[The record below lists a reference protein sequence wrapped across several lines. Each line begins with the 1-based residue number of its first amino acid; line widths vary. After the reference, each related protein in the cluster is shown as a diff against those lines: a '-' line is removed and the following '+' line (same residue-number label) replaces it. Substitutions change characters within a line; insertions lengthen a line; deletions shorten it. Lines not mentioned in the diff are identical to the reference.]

1 MSDSIEVV
9 LSIDAPRARLWAAL
23 SLATHLEHWQADQAK
38 GTLDRGRLRLAW
50 PALGV
55 ETELFVVEQ
64 EPERRLVLA
73 SGRSSVTFEL
83 EPDALRVTHDGL
95 EDDDER
101 DGVKSSWL
109 VALRVLEH
117 YVTHHFDKSR
127 SVHWTVTPAPSTAAA
142 VHVFY
147 SDQHALNAWLTRDG
161 SGIGP
166 AGSRCE
172 LTLRWGE
179 PLSGRVLANTPGR
192 DLAITWQEQ
201 NDSVL
206 VFRTLPS
213 PLAAGERI
221 LALCWSHW
229 ECQKHDET
237 TRRQFEAALAQLKQ
251 LLATCGVA

>member
-1 MSDSIEVV
+1 MPDSIEVV
-9 LSIDAPRARLWAAL
+9 LRIDAPRVRLWAAL
-23 SLATHLEHWQADQAK
+23 SQATHLEHWQADQAK
-38 GTLDRGRLRLAW
+38 GALDRGRIRLAW

-101 DGVKSSWL
+101 DGVQSSWL

-117 YVTHHFDKSR
+117 YVTHHFGKPR

-147 SDQHALNAWLTRDG
+147 SDQHALNAWLTKSG
-161 SGIGP
+161 TGIGQ
-166 AGSRCE
+166 AGSQCAI
-172 LTLRWGE
+172 TLGWGE

-229 ECQKHDET
+229 ECQKQDEA
-237 TRRQFEAALAQLKQ
+237 TRRQFEAALARLKQ
-251 LLATCGVA
+251 LLATRGQA

>member
-1 MSDSIEVV
+1 MPDSIEVV
-9 LSIDAPRARLWAAL
+9 LRIDAPRVRLWAAL
-23 SLATHLEHWQADQAK
+23 TQATHLEHWQADQAK
-38 GTLDRGRLRLAW
+38 GGLDRGRLRLAW

-55 ETELFVVEQ
+55 ETELVVVEQ

-95 EDDDER
+95 DDDDER
-101 DGVKSSWL
+101 DGVQSSWL

-117 YVTHHFDKSR
+117 YVTHHFGKPR
-127 SVHWTVTPAPSTAAA
+127 AAHWTVIPAASTAAA

-147 SDQHALNAWLTRDG
+147 SDPHALNAWLTKDG
-161 SGIGP
+161 TGIGP
-166 AGSRCE
+166 TGGHVR
-172 LTLRWGE
+172 LTFRWGE
-179 PLSGRVLANTPGR
+179 PLSGRVLANIPGR
-192 DLAITWQEQ
+192 DLAFTWHEQ

-213 PLAAGERI
+213 PLDAGERI

-237 TRRQFEAALAQLKQ
+237 TRRHFEAALARLKQ
-251 LLATCGVA
+251 LLRARGDA

>member
-9 LSIDAPRARLWAAL
+9 LSIDAPRVRLWAAL
-23 SLATHLEHWQADQAK
+23 SQATHLQQWQADHAR

-55 ETELFVVEQ
+55 ETEPVVVDHA
-64 EPERRLVLA
+64 PERRLVLA

-101 DGVKSSWL
+101 EGVQSSWL

-117 YVTHHFDKSR
+117 YVTHHFDKPR
-127 SVHWTVTPAPSTAAA
+127 SVHWTVTPAPGTAAA

-147 SDQHALNAWLTRDG
+147 SDQHALNAWLTKDG
-161 SGIGP
+161 TGIGP
-166 AGSRCE
+166 AQSHCE

-179 PLSGRVLANTPGR
+179 LLSGRVLANTAGR

-229 ECQKHDET
+229 ECQKHDEA
-237 TRRQFEAALAQLKQ
+237 TRRHFEAALAQLRQ
-251 LLATCGVA
+251 LLATRGVA

>member
-1 MSDSIEVV
+1 MPDSIEVV
-9 LSIDAPRARLWAAL
+9 LRIDAPRVRLWAAL
-23 SLATHLEHWQADQAK
+23 SQATHLEHWQADQAK
-38 GTLDRGRLRLAW
+38 AAFDGGRLRLAW

-83 EPDALRVTHDGL
+83 EPDALRVIHDGL

-109 VALRVLEH
+109 VALRILEH
-117 YVTHHFDKSR
+117 YVTCHFGKR
-127 SVHWTVTPAPSTAAA
+127 RAVHWTVTPAPTTAAA

-147 SDQHALNAWLTRDG
+147 SDRHALNAWLTQDCT
-161 SGIGP
+161 GIGE
-166 AGSRCE
+166 AGSPFA
-172 LTLRWGE
+172 LTLGWGE

-192 DLAITWQEQ
+192 DLAVTWQEQ

-206 VFRTLPS
+206 VLRTLPS
-213 PLAAGERI
+213 PLAPGERI

-229 ECQKHDET
+229 DCQTNDEKT
-237 TRRQFEAALAQLKQ
+237 LRHFEAAFARLKQ
-251 LLATCGVA
+251 LLTTRGDA

>member
-1 MSDSIEVV
+1 MSNSIEVV
-9 LSIDAPRARLWAAL
+9 LRIDAPRVRLWAAL
-23 SLATHLEHWQADQAK
+23 TQATHLEHWQADLAK
-38 GTLDRGRLRLAW
+38 GDLERGRMRLAW

-83 EPDALRVTHDGL
+83 EPEALRVTHDGL
-95 EDDDER
+95 DDDDER

-109 VALRVLEH
+109 VALRVLDH
-117 YVTHHFDKSR
+117 YVTNHFGKPR
-127 SVHWTVTPAPSTAAA
+127 SVHWSVTSAPCTAAA

-147 SDQHALNAWLTRDG
+147 SDQHALNAWLTRSG
-161 SGIGP
+161 SGIGQ
-166 AGSRCE
+166 ADSRCA
-172 LTLRWGE
+172 LTLHWGA

-192 DLAITWQEQ
+192 DLAVTWEQQ

-206 VFRTLPS
+206 VLRTLPS
-213 PLAAGERI
+213 PTAASERI

-229 ECQKHDET
+229 ECEQRDEPAQ
-237 TRRQFEAALAQLKQ
+237 RHFEAALARLKQ
-251 LLATCGVA
+251 LLATRGNA